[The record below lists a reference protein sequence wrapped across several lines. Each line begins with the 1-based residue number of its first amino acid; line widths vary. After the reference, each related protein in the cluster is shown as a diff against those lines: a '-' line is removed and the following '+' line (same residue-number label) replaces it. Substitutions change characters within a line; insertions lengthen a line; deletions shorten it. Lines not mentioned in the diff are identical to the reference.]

1 MALTRK
7 PKCINCL
14 YNKIKTFSFSIYL
27 HCNTVR
33 ISKGVI
39 HFKIF
44 HLKKNNSILTDIFM
58 KNSITR
64 MKEDEI
70 NIIIKVACP
79 NYLSLK

>member
-1 MALTRK
+1 MK
-7 PKCINCL
+7 S
-14 YNKIKTFSFSIYL
+14 FSFSIYL

-44 HLKKNNSILTDIFM
+44 HFKKNNNILTGLFM

-64 MKEDEI
+64 MRGK
-70 NIIIKVACP
+70 
-79 NYLSLK
+79 